1 MELKEWVTDVTVLRL
16 VEHPNLAKLVGYYA
30 EDNERGIQRLLV
42 YENMPNG
49 SIEHHLS
56 SGETLSW
63 TMRLKVARDTAR
75 ALVYLHEEMDFQ
87 VLKEGLPKASGMV
100 GYMAPE
106 YILIGNRTS
115 NSDIWSYGV
124 FLYEL
129 ITGSRPL
136 DMNRPQNEQN
146 LLEWVKPFIG
156 SKGFRLIV
164 NLRLKGNYSLKS
176 AQKLSTIANKC
187 LSKNPK
193 SRPKMSEVLGM
204 VNQLGFHQKQPV
216 TTSQ

>member
-1 MELKEWVTDVTVLRL
+1 
-16 VEHPNLAKLVGYYA
+16 
-30 EDNERGIQRLLV
+30 LV

-87 VLKEGLPKASGMV
+87 ISNLPMFLGPQGGLARASTMKASGMV